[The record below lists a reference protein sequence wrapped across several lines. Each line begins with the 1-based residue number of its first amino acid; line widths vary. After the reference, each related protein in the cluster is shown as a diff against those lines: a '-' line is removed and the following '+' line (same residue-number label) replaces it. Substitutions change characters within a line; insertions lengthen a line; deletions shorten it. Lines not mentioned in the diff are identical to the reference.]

1 MASKIDVEKAREKQ
15 FDLGDWL
22 REGMHGM
29 RHSLG
34 IRRPGPLVPQQF
46 KTHTRAARR
55 EMLLAV
61 RSLLDSAIENMTE
74 EPEVP
79 NVPR

>member
-1 MASKIDVEKAREKQ
+1 MAGKIEAEKRREEP
-15 FDLGDWL
+15 FYVSEWL

-29 RHSLG
+29 RHSL
-34 IRRPGPLVPQQF
+34 RMKRPGPLVPEQF

-61 RSLLDSAIENMTE
+61 RSLLDSAIEKMRD

-79 NVPR
+79 KVPR